1 MKDAEKV
8 TEIKPDWAKGW
19 GRLGTAKH
27 GLGDLVGAL
36 DAYEEGV
43 KLDPANV
50 QNKNGVASVKR
61 AIEAEAKEGRLH
73 SVPTFIANSDN
84 R

>member
-1 MKDAEKV
+1 M

-43 KLDPANV
+43 KLDSNNA

-61 AIEAEAKEGRLH
+61 AIEQEAKDGKLYYTPVVELE
-73 SVPTFIANSDN
+73 PC
-84 R
+84 

>member
-1 MKDAEKV
+1 
-8 TEIKPDWAKGW
+8 
-19 GRLGTAKH
+19 LGTAKH

-43 KLDPANV
+43 KLDPNNA

-61 AIEAEAKEGRLH
+61 AIEAEAKEGKLRSALGA
-73 SVPTFIANSDN
+73 VIC
-84 R
+84 